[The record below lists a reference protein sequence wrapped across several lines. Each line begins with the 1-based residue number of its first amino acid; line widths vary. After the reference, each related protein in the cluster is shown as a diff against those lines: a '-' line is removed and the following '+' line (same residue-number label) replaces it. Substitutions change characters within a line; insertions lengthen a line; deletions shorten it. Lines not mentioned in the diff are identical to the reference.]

1 MTLQER
7 TKIAQENLA
16 KLESSRKYFVAR
28 YAETGERLYKEMAIE
43 TGRDIAALMTAI
55 REAIVQLY

>member
-7 TKIAQENLA
+7 IKIAQETLA
-16 KLESSRKYFVAR
+16 KLESSRKYFAER

-43 TGRDIAALMTAI
+43 TGKDIDALMTAI
-55 REAIVQLY
+55 AEASVQK